1 MRFLNKT
8 LLAWLL
14 IVAIPAQ
21 GFAAAAMQMCVPG
34 RHGTPVVVAVQ
45 NNHHHSATN
54 HDHAS
59 VIQAAHEHNDQATD
73 VTVATDTKS
82 EQGQGKCSACA
93 SCCVAPAIVSR
104 LVIGVSPTSTTS
116 LIPFASTSFLSHISD
131 GLDPPPRSILA

>member
-59 VIQAAHEHNDQATD
+59 VIQAAHEHNDQWN
-73 VTVATDTKS
+73 K
-82 EQGQGKCSACA
+82 K
-93 SCCVAPAIVSR
+93 
-104 LVIGVSPTSTTS
+104 
-116 LIPFASTSFLSHISD
+116 
-131 GLDPPPRSILA
+131 